1 MSQWEAL
8 GLSGHLSLCRGA
20 WLAPQGV
27 GSELPRGCREEAQQD
42 QGPGASEDGGGTR
55 RSQQCQLNHKRNS
68 KTQML
73 PWSTAQEEFSE
84 NPNSAATLHGHV
96 CISRESQLE
105 ESELNERN
113 VPFWR
118 RAKDEATL
126 WARKELQK
134 IQRTR
139 QVASTGQ
146 CTTSNVVLLLRGG
159 GKSTRSCLLVSAQT
173 LREGKQM
180 D

>member
-73 PWSTAQEEFSE
+73 PWSTAQEFSE